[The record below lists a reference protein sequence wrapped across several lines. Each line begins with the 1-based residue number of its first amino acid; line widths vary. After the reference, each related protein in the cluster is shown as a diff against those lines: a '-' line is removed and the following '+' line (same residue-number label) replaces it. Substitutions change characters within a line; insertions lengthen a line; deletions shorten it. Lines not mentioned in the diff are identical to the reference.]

1 MSALVAMRRK
11 ADVTRA
17 SCHDVPAVTYGTDAG
32 TICARF
38 ASTLTQRT
46 PKETARIPADF
57 TKLPASAFEGW
68 LFTKKDYF
76 RDPTGGIDIV
86 SLQRTFD
93 VQKDLGLLK
102 TKIDAKS
109 YVDLSVVE
117 EADERLK

>member
-1 MSALVAMRRK
+1 MRRK

-46 PKETARIPADF
+46 PKETARIAGDF
-57 TKLPASAFEGW
+57 TKLPASAFEGC
-68 LFTKKDYF
+68 
-76 RDPTGGIDIV
+76 
-86 SLQRTFD
+86 
-93 VQKDLGLLK
+93 
-102 TKIDAKS
+102 KIDAKS

-117 EADERLK
+117 EADERA